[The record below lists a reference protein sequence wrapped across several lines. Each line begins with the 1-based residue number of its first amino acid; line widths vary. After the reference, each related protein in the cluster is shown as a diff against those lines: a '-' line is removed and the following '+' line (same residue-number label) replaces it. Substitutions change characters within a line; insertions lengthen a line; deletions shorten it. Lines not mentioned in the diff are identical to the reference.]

1 MIVFEIADIINI
13 IGLIFNLASVFF
25 IAIVFQN
32 IQINSRTLKDY
43 YIKEIDDTLKKI
55 LSFIRSLESSTL
67 KPQDIKRDF
76 INHVSLINNI
86 AIMTSQQYGI
96 NLNPIIT
103 GFLSIQQKVEDDNN
117 FLTAYSTNT
126 DIVLEDSTI
135 QELQNYRYDQLEKG
149 IYETISNI
157 NNHKIKLIK
166 LFKWK

>member
-32 IQINSRTLKDY
+32 VQINSRTLKDY

-55 LSFIRSLESSTL
+55 LLFIKHLESSRL
-67 KPQDIKRDF
+67 KPQDIRRDF

-86 AIMTSQQYGI
+86 DIMTSHQYGI
-96 NLNPIIT
+96 NLNAIIT
-103 GFLSIQQKVEDDNN
+103 GFLSMQQKVEDDNN
-117 FLTAYSTNT
+117 FLVAFSSNT
-126 DIVLEDSTI
+126 DIVLEDVTI
-135 QELQNYRYDQLEKG
+135 QELQNYRYNQLEKA

-157 NNHKIKLIK
+157 NNHKIKFTK
-166 LFKWK
+166 LFTWK